1 MFILFVCFKLDRTV
15 SILQLTPEFLWD
27 FLDFYTHHLTSDTS
41 FLLVISLEFF
51 HCLTWERLWDFVSDF
66 CKILRTIVSS
76 MKMKHWRHFS
86 QRLRYVPS
94 SISWLNLTRDF
105 NPLPELRWDKSWNKK
120 LSPME
125 NELRQCTNKKNT
137 SKMLRQLLPKDSPRA
152 FDRKRTLLMIS
163 SGPGLVPS
171 YHNCLGKISLQL
183 YFGTDT

>member
-1 MFILFVCFKLDRTV
+1 
-15 SILQLTPEFLWD
+15 
-27 FLDFYTHHLTSDTS
+27 
-41 FLLVISLEFF
+41 
-51 HCLTWERLWDFVSDF
+51 
-66 CKILRTIVSS
+66 
-76 MKMKHWRHFS
+76 
-86 QRLRYVPS
+86 
-94 SISWLNLTRDF
+94 
-105 NPLPELRWDKSWNKK
+105 
-120 LSPME
+120 ME